1 MDKDI
6 GIFLHEKRNSVICYN
21 VDDPGGY
28 YAKWNMSDT
37 RGKIPLLQGI

>member
-1 MDKDI
+1 MDKEA
-6 GIFLHEKRNSVICYN
+6 GIFLCEKGNSAICYN

-37 RGKIPLLQGI
+37 TGQIPLLQGI